1 MSFRHFHP
9 LHFPI
14 HHHFLSLQTPADP
27 PFLLTR
33 PHSLRY
39 TLKNKETNTELFV
52 VVIQLCP
59 TEQAVKEGAKSAE
72 QEFEETHGKM
82 AGSTAEAKGGDE
94 DLD

>member
-1 MSFRHFHP
+1 MRGGR
-9 LHFPI
+9 LTR
-14 HHHFLSLQTPADP
+14 TP
-27 PFLLTR
+27 LTR

-72 QEFEETHGKM
+72 EEFQEVHGQPLPKPEEK
-82 AGSTAEAKGGDE
+82 END

>member
-1 MSFRHFHP
+1 M
-9 LHFPI
+9 
-14 HHHFLSLQTPADP
+14 A
-27 PFLLTR
+27 LTR

-59 TEQAVKEGAKSAE
+59 TEQAVQDGAKSAE
-72 QEFEETHGKM
+72 EEFQEVHGQPLPKPEEK
-82 AGSTAEAKGGDE
+82 END

>member
-1 MSFRHFHP
+1 MRGGR
-9 LHFPI
+9 L
-14 HHHFLSLQTPADP
+14 TGRK
-27 PFLLTR
+27 LTR

-72 QEFEETHGKM
+72 EEFQEVHGQPLPKPEEK
-82 AGSTAEAKGGDE
+82 END